1 MKIQFSNHVPVN
13 SLNLLL
19 IIFETG
25 IAFEQGKQL
34 PTPETIPFRLTRDLV
49 DGMGITGVE
58 GVFRRCCEKVM
69 DLMRNSQEAILTIV
83 EVRFSYLI
91 FPGVRRR
98 CCGTNCV
105 IF

>member
-1 MKIQFSNHVPVN
+1 MKYNF
-13 SLNLLL
+13 L
-19 IIFETG
+19 IIYQSAYSIRLIISTG

-69 DLMRNSQEAILTIV
+69 DLMRNSHEAILTIV
-83 EVRFSYLI
+83 EVRCFHFSFL
-91 FPGVRRR
+91 GVCPR
-98 CCGTNCV
+98 C
-105 IF
+105 